1 MEWKLLMEERE
12 GCERTEEAL
21 LSSLRRISKALI
33 GRSNVNHR
41 QNHGNGTFHMGKT
54 MGKNMGFT
62 NE

>member
-12 GCERTEEAL
+12 GYERTEEAL

-33 GRSNVNHR
+33 SRSNVNHR
-41 QNHGNGTFHMGKT
+41 QNHGNGTFHIGKT